1 MKLNKALIK
10 KISDLAHLEFDGE
23 SLNMIQKDMHD
34 MLNYINKIKEID
46 TQNIQPLINPIEEES
61 ELREDKAKE
70 SIKKTDLLKNA
81 PDKNSDYFKVPKFIK
96 K

>member
-10 KISDLAHLEFDGE
+10 KISDLAHLEFDGK

-46 TQNIQPLINPIEEES
+46 TKNIQPLINPIEEES
-61 ELREDKAKE
+61 ALREDKAKG
-70 SIKKTDLLKNA
+70 SIEKTDLLKNA